1 MSETKVFLYVVEV
14 CFKDDRWLL
23 SDYSLNTPRIDNI
36 HDARLLLQKARRENE
51 SAVCLNSRAVAKY
64 RIMKATTT
72 FEVLDE

>member
-1 MSETKVFLYVVEV
+1 MSETKVFLYVV
-14 CFKDDRWLL
+14 D
-23 SDYSLNTPRIDNI
+23 
-36 HDARLLLQKARRENE
+36 DARLLLQKARRENE